1 LGNKTSI
8 SAEAKVSVPFVG
20 ETSFTVSTE
29 FSADY
34 NWSKET
40 AEETTVSKQLNIP
53 EQEFIVSPYSRLV
66 VDIQLFKI
74 IIPKEDVL
82 LQAEMYG
89 PLTVPDYPY
98 LSNSNVYLMFEI
110 FNRYFPNTQFNK
122 PDPFIFGLSP

>member
-1 LGNKTSI
+1 QETITNVTRTQTTSGYSLGNKTSI

-89 PLTVPDYPY
+89 PLTVPD
-98 LSNSNVYLMFEI
+98 
-110 FNRYFPNTQFNK
+110 
-122 PDPFIFGLSP
+122 